1 MIVNL
6 RYEDYENSISY
17 FGVDVFSV
25 MAVLCSAGRTAV
37 EDRLTGFCGTANEE
51 TADWLNFCL
60 PIREVLSLSEAM
72 IGIFILISDFF
83 LKLKMFLL

>member
-1 MIVNL
+1 MKQSHQSKKTNPQGTVNL
-6 RYEDYENSISY
+6 RYEDCENSISY

-51 TADWLNFCL
+51 IAD
-60 PIREVLSLSEAM
+60 
-72 IGIFILISDFF
+72 
-83 LKLKMFLL
+83 